1 MVKELFKIIWK
12 FIDVILYIV
21 GVAAIAYGCFLINK
35 SMGFISIGI
44 IALVTAFLTEVIAT
58 KKGSDN

>member
-1 MVKELFKIIWK
+1 MVKELLKIIWQ

-21 GVAAIAYGCFLINK
+21 GVVAIAYGCFLINK

-44 IALVTAFLTEVIAT
+44 IAFITAFLTEVLAA